1 MKCEQVKEL
10 LSPYLD
16 AQLAADIYQQITCH
30 LQYCR
35 SCSEALADFRYFDTL
50 LARIPRVAP
59 DASLYAHIFTSPSR
73 QVSSGAYASS
83 HTQQQNT
90 TATSLPRFARAGRP
104 HLVALQGGRD
114 HIPSVTT
121 RRANDEREV
130 NTDKVALP
138 PGIRPLQPITP
149 SHLQPQHSMKPGTQQ
164 GRPLTLLL
172 FLGALFLSF
181 LAGLLIGIYL
191 WTPVLS
197 HFI

>member
-16 AQLAADIYQQITCH
+16 AQLAADTYQQITCH

-73 QVSSGAYASS
+73 QVSSGAYTSS

-90 TATSLPRFARAGRP
+90 TPTSLPRFARAGRP
-104 HLVALQGGRD
+104 HLVALQGGRNQFT
-114 HIPSVTT
+114 PVTT
-121 RRANDEREV
+121 RRASDEREV
-130 NTDKVALP
+130 DTDKVALP
-138 PGIRPLQPITP
+138 PGIHPLQPITP
-149 SHLQPQHSMKPGTQQ
+149 FHLQPQHSLKYETQQ
-164 GRPLTLLL
+164 GRPFTLLL
-172 FLGALFLSF
+172 FLGALLLSF
-181 LAGLLIGIYL
+181 IAGLLIGIYL
-191 WTPVLS
+191 WTPLLS
-197 HFI
+197 HFT

>member
-16 AQLAADIYQQITCH
+16 AQLAADTYQQITCH

-73 QVSSGAYASS
+73 QVSSGAYTSS

-90 TATSLPRFARAGRP
+90 TATSLPRFARVGRP

-114 HIPSVTT
+114 QLTPVTT
-121 RRANDEREV
+121 RRASDEREV
-130 NTDKVALP
+130 DTDKVALP
-138 PGIRPLQPITP
+138 PGIHPLQPITP
-149 SHLQPQHSMKPGTQQ
+149 FHLQPRHSLKYETQQ
-164 GRPLTLLL
+164 GRPFTLLL
-172 FLGALFLSF
+172 FLGALLLSF

-191 WTPVLS
+191 WTPLLS

>member
-16 AQLAADIYQQITCH
+16 AQLAADTYQQITCH

-59 DASLYAHIFTSPSR
+59 DASLYAHIFTSHSR
-73 QVSSGAYASS
+73 QVNSSMYAASP
-83 HTQQQNT
+83 TQRQDT

-114 HIPSVTT
+114 QLPPLTT
-121 RRANDEREV
+121 RQALNEREV
-130 NTDKVALP
+130 DTDKLALP
-138 PGIRPLQPITP
+138 PDIRPLQPIITLP
-149 SHLQPQHSMKPGTQQ
+149 SQPQHLLTHKTQQ
-164 GRPLTLLL
+164 SRPLALLL
-172 FLGALFLSF
+172 LLGALLLSF

-191 WTPVLS
+191 WTPFLS
-197 HFI
+197 HLI